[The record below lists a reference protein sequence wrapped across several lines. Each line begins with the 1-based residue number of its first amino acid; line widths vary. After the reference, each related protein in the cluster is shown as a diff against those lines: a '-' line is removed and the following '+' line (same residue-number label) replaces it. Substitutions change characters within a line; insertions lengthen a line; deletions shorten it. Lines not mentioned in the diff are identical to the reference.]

1 VIQLDLHRLDT
12 AEQFAT
18 SVVRTY
24 GEGHRRD
31 RIWAELLL
39 AEAHV
44 RAGEPRG
51 LTLARHAIEGVR
63 TLQSVAVRRQRL
75 VPLTAALEARSG
87 TDNRKL
93 AQLARKIA
101 ATRI

>member
-31 RIWAELLL
+31 RIWAEFLK
-39 AEAHV
+39 
-44 RAGEPRG
+44 PRHMCDRENPG
-51 LTLARHAIEGVR
+51 A
-63 TLQSVAVRRQRL
+63 
-75 VPLTAALEARSG
+75 
-87 TDNRKL
+87 
-93 AQLARKIA
+93 
-101 ATRI
+101 